1 MSYNV
6 VAKLVV
12 GSSSDI
18 ESKVASYI
26 NTIPATKLIRS
37 IAITEVGADRIYVL
51 IVHDA

>member
-18 ESKVASYI
+18 ESKVAGYI
-26 NTIPATKLIRS
+26 NTISATKIIRA
-37 IAITEVGADRIYVL
+37 ITITEVGADRIYVL

>member
-6 VAKLVV
+6 VAKLIV
-12 GSSSDI
+12 GTSLDI

-26 NTIPATKLIRS
+26 NTIASTKTIRS